1 MVNKER
7 LWGQLM
13 ELGKIGEST
22 DKKKGL
28 TRLVFTPEEDIAKKL
43 IREYMVDAGLTVMED
58 AAGNLI
64 GKRIG
69 KNSDLPVIML
79 GSHIDTVFRG
89 GKFDGALG
97 VLSGI
102 EVARSLN
109 ERNEELQHTLE
120 VVSFTD
126 EEGARFSTGML
137 GSQAMT
143 GNLDVKAL
151 DRKDEQGITLKEAL
165 TNAGY
170 DPDKLTDAERAK
182 GSIAA
187 YLEVHIEQG
196 KVLEKN
202 GLSVGVVTGI
212 AGPRWFRITLAGEA
226 GHAGSTP
233 MNLRRD
239 PLAAAAEIITH
250 IEDIARRQKN
260 TVATV
265 GQFSVE
271 PGGINIIPEK
281 VSFSLDLRDEDL
293 ENRTLAETAIK
304 EKIAEITDKREL
316 DLNLQLLHN
325 LDPVKCD
332 PVLVSLAIEASK
344 KLEMPT
350 IKMVSGAGHDSI
362 NLAGIA
368 PIGMIFV
375 RSQQGFSHRPDEW
388 STKED
393 CYDGA
398 RLLYQTVLNVDKDL
412 R

>member
-7 LWGQLM
+7 LWSHIM

-28 TRLVFTPEEDIAKKL
+28 TRLVFTPEEDIAKNLVKS
-43 IREYMVDAGLTVMED
+43 YMVDAGLTVMED

-69 KNSDLPVIML
+69 KNPDLPVIML

-97 VLSGI
+97 VLSAI
-102 EVARSLN
+102 EVARALN
-109 ERNEELQHTLE
+109 ERNVELEHTLE

-143 GNLDVKAL
+143 GNLDPEVL
-151 DRKDEQGITLKEAL
+151 DRQDDQGITLKEAL
-165 TNAGY
+165 SDAGY
-170 DPDKLTDAERAK
+170 DPDKLNDAQRAK

-196 KVLEKN
+196 RVLEKN
-202 GLSVGVVTGI
+202 RLSVGVVSGI
-212 AGPRWFRITLAGEA
+212 AGPRWFRITLKGES

-233 MNLRRD
+233 MDLRRD
-239 PLAAAAEIITH
+239 PLAAAGEIITH
-250 IEDIARRQKN
+250 IEAIANKQKN

-265 GQFSVE
+265 GQFNVE
-271 PGGINIIPEK
+271 PGGINIIPEQ
-281 VSFSLDLRDEDL
+281 VSFSVDLRDEDL
-293 ENRTLAETAIK
+293 ENRRIAEEKIK
-304 EKIAEITDKREL
+304 EKIATIVDRRGLEVDI
-316 DLNLQLLHN
+316 QLLHN

-332 PVLVSLAIEASK
+332 PVLVKLALEASK
-344 KLEMPT
+344 KLELPT
-350 IKMVSGAGHDSI
+350 KTLVSGAGHDSM

-368 PIGMIFV
+368 PIAMIFV
-375 RSQQGFSHRPDEW
+375 RSQQGLSHRPDEW

-398 RLLYQTVLNVDKDL
+398 RLLYQTVCNVDREL
-412 R
+412 Q